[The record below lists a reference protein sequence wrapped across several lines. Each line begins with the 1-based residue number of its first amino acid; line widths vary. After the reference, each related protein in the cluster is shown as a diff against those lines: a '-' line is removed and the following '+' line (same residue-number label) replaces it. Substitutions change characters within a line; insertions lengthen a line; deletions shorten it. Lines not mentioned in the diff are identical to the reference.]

1 MSRIYIHADDFGLTP
16 GINANIFKA
25 WKEGVL
31 HSASIMPNG
40 YAFDEAVKLYHQASF
55 ELQVHL
61 NFIEGRALHP
71 QSAGTFFC
79 TADGIFNRS
88 FFNLYTTTR
97 RASET
102 ERLAMK
108 RDIKNEMM
116 AQIKKVK
123 NILKPGARLRVDSHQ
138 HIHMIPLFFESLS
151 ELIEE
156 LTIDYIRIP
165 REKISARNELRHNP
179 QILATSNPAKV
190 MLLNSL
196 SQKAFRILQ
205 NHSVKFP
212 AWFIGVLHTGNM
224 KLSNI
229 KHSFELIKPRLT
241 PHDEIEILLHPG
253 QALAEEEH
261 YWDTY
266 PALKK
271 YYRHHNRQKELQEM
285 LRPEFKV
292 WVHQISK
299 KS

>member
-1 MSRIYIHADDFGLTP
+1 MSRINIHADDFGLTP
-16 GINANIFKA
+16 GINASIFKA

-40 YAFDEAVKLYHQASF
+40 YAFEEAVKLYHQATF
-55 ELQVHL
+55 ELQIHL
-61 NFIEGRALHP
+61 NFIEGYTLHP
-71 QSAGTFFC
+71 QSVGTFFC
-79 TADGIFNRS
+79 AADGRFNRS
-88 FFNLYTTTR
+88 FFNLYNATR
-97 RASET
+97 GASGT

-108 RDIKNEMM
+108 QDIKNEMM

-138 HIHMIPLFFESLS
+138 HIHMIPLFFECLT

-156 LTIDYIRIP
+156 LAIDYIRIP
-165 REKISARNELRHNP
+165 REKISTYTFRCYPH
-179 QILATSNPAKV
+179 ILATSNPAKV
-190 MLLNSL
+190 MLLNNL

-229 KHSFELIKPRLT
+229 QHSFELIKPRLT
-241 PHDEIEILLHPG
+241 THDEVEILLHPG
-253 QALAEEEH
+253 QALPEEVH
-261 YWDTY
+261 YWNSY

-271 YYRHHNRQKELQEM
+271 YYLHRNRYNELQEM
-285 LRPEFKV
+285 LRPEFSE

-299 KS
+299 QL

>member
-31 HSASIMPNG
+31 HSVSIIPNG

-61 NFIEGRALHP
+61 NFIEGQALHP

-79 TADGIFNRS
+79 TADGTFNRS
-88 FFNLYTTTR
+88 FFNLYTTTS
-97 RASET
+97 RASEK

-108 RDIKNEMM
+108 SDIKNEMM

-138 HIHMIPLFFESLS
+138 HIHMIPLFFESLT

-165 REKISARNELRHNP
+165 REKISARYALQHYP
-179 QILATSNPAKV
+179 QILATNNPAKV
-190 MLLNSL
+190 MLLNNL
-196 SQKAFRILQ
+196 SQKAFQLLHNQ
-205 NHSVKFP
+205 TVKFP

-224 KLSNI
+224 NLSYI
-229 KHSFELIKPRLT
+229 KHSFELIKHKLT
-241 PHDEIEILLHPG
+241 LHDEIEILLHPG
-253 QALAEEEH
+253 QALPEEEH
-261 YWDTY
+261 YWDAY
-266 PALKK
+266 PTLKK
-271 YYRHHNRQKELQEM
+271 YYRHRNRQKELQEI
-285 LRPEFKV
+285 LRPEFSE

-299 KS
+299 II